1 MGSFLSHVDD
11 TLNSTLVPLQ
21 APKRCIIIMIGK
33 EIYMSRV
40 SKILMVSGVV
50 LFVLACNFVSQ
61 PVKDVQN
68 LAGTAQAIGSAI
80 PIETLQALP
89 SAIASVIPAETLQA
103 LPSSAPTIEALATQ
117 FGNALD
123 PQGVPAQEWKGVP
136 IMSQATAGQEF
147 TDNGTNIYSF
157 KANATAKEVQ
167 DFYKDKMTALG
178 WEQSFSLPGGNEG
191 GFMAFQ
197 KDNSFLTIVI
207 TPSEGSVVV
216 LLTLA

>member
-1 MGSFLSHVDD
+1 
-11 TLNSTLVPLQ
+11 
-21 APKRCIIIMIGK
+21 
-33 EIYMSRV
+33 MSRV
-40 SKILMVSGVV
+40 SKILMVSVV
-50 LFVLACNFVSQ
+50 VVFVLACNFVTQ
-61 PVKDVQN
+61 PVKDVKN
-68 LAGTAQAIGSAI
+68 LAGTAEAIGSAI

-117 FGNALD
+117 FGNVLN
-123 PQGVPAQEWKGVP
+123 PQGAPAQEWKGIP
-136 IMSQATAGQEF
+136 IMPEATAGQEF
-147 TDNGTNIYSF
+147 TENGNNLYSF
-157 KANATAKEVQ
+157 KANTTAKEVQ

-178 WEQSFSLPGGNEG
+178 WQQSFSMPGGSEG